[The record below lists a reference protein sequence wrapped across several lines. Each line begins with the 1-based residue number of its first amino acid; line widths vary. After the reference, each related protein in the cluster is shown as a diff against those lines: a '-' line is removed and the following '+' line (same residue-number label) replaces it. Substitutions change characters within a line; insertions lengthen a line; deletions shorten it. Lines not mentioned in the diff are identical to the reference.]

1 MQFSFPKMIV
11 GDHATDSQ
19 IKSTGDGLDNE
30 RLYLQNSTLGTGV
43 ETLTVDAD
51 QNCLI
56 MGPITVNCTLVI
68 NGTVK
73 II

>member
-1 MQFSFPKMIV
+1 MQVSFPKMLI
-11 GDHATDSQ
+11 GNHATDSQ
-19 IKSTGDGLDNE
+19 TRHTGDGVDNE
-30 RLYLQNSTLGTGV
+30 RLYLQNSTLGTGN
-43 ETLTVDAD
+43 ETITVDAD

-56 MGPITVNCTLVI
+56 MGPITINCTLVV

>member
-1 MQFSFPKMIV
+1 MEASFPKMLI
-11 GDHATDSQ
+11 GDHATPSHMR
-19 IKSTGDGLDNE
+19 STGDGFDNE

-43 ETLTVDAD
+43 ETLTVDTD

-56 MGPITVNCTLVI
+56 MGPITINCTLVV